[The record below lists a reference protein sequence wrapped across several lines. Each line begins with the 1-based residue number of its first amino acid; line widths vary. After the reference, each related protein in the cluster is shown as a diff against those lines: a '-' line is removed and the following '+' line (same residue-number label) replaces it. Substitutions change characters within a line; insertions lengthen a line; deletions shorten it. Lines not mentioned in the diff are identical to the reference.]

1 MTPAE
6 PPVAVDDPT
15 PAPPAWFSCVGR
27 PFAPAEHAAIA
38 AMVRGHAELA
48 GAEIGGVRH
57 WHEAGAFIRAAEWD
71 DAWWELEEEERTRLW
86 ECAADRHAEDD
97 LLARLAAVTQ
107 ALSAAVH
114 GAAAAA
120 ALRDGSADPALV
132 RAAAGAAL
140 LAAQQH
146 ALAGLAGEGAAHF
159 FACKYALFAGGR
171 WPLGCHRGRY
181 VVF

>member
-38 AMVRGHAELA
+38 AMVRAHAELA
-48 GAEIGGVRH
+48 GAEIGGVRQ

-71 DAWWELEEEERTRLW
+71 DTWWEHEEEERARLW

-97 LLARLAAVTQ
+97 LLARLATVTR
-107 ALSAAVH
+107 ALTAAVH

-132 RAAAGAAL
+132 RVAAGAAL
-140 LAAQQH
+140 LAAHQH
-146 ALAGLAGEGAAHF
+146 ALVALAGEGATHF
-159 FACKYALFAGGR
+159 FAAKYALFAGGR
-171 WPLGCHRGRY
+171 WPLGYHRGRY